1 MKIKILN
8 NGIKIPTKA
17 YQGDAG
23 FDVYAPER
31 IVLFPQ
37 THKQIKL
44 GLMIEINQNEVCV
57 MSERSGMAIKNG
69 TTSIG
74 NIIDS
79 GYRGEISLGQ
89 EIMLKALSTNPSFK
103 VLIIHGNTDDET
115 EVKKFEL
122 IKNGKYITLGHSFE
136 QLKYYV
142 TLWYR
147 WANGEK

>member
-79 GYRGEISLGQ
+79 GYRGEISIILYNTKTEKVIYEKDEKIGQ
-89 EIMLKALSTNPSFK
+89 M
-103 VLIIHGNTDDET
+103 LIIQLGNQNLEIVDELSQS
-115 EVKKFEL
+115 ERQDKAHYSS
-122 IKNGKYITLGHSFE
+122 GK
-136 QLKYYV
+136 
-142 TLWYR
+142 
-147 WANGEK
+147 